1 MNNYKILKNGKK
13 TRDYL
18 LVIPVINEGSNIL
31 NLALRMK
38 KLQISKKVN
47 VLIVDGG
54 SSDGSIEKLIKENE
68 INFIFQNHGNRKVS
82 EQLQI
87 GYKFATDNS
96 YLGVVTIDGN
106 NKDDPSF
113 ILDFIEYLKKGYD
126 FVQGSRYVKGGK
138 SINLPMSRKF
148 LIKFI
153 HVPIMNYFSNFHWT
167 DTTQGFRGYSRELI
181 KNKELD
187 IFSKDFKNYELLIWT
202 TLCSHDLGLKCIEI
216 PTIRTYPK
224 NKINS
229 KMKLDTKI
237 IYFYSLLRLSLKKVR
252 LIKEA

>member
-1 MNNYKILKNGKK
+1 MNNFKILKNGKK
-13 TRDYL
+13 TKDYL
-18 LVIPVINEGSNIL
+18 LVIPVINEGSNII
-31 NLALRMK
+31 NLVSRIK
-38 KLQISKKVN
+38 KLQMDKKVN

-54 SSDGSIEKLIKENE
+54 SKDGSIEKLINE
-68 INFIFQNHGNRKVS
+68 SGINFIFQNHGNRKVS

-87 GYKFATDNS
+87 GYKFAIDNS
-96 YLGVVTIDGN
+96 YLGIITIDGN

-113 ILDFIEYLKKGYD
+113 ILDFIEHLKSGYD

-138 SINLPMSRKF
+138 SINLPFSRKL
-148 LIKFI
+148 LIKSI
-153 HVPIMNYFSNFHWT
+153 HVPIMNFFSNFHWT
-167 DTTQGFRGYSRELI
+167 DTTQGFRGYSIKLI
-181 KNKELD
+181 KNRNLD
-187 IFSKDFKNYELLIWT
+187 IFSKDLKNYELLIWT

-224 NKINS
+224 NKVNS
-229 KMKLDTKI
+229 KMKLGTKI